1 MIRNSIRTKTV
12 IGIALIEAVLLIALI
27 LLMLGFIKE
36 TNFKAL
42 ETRAESTAH
51 LFATT
56 VKDSFLSYDLATLET
71 FVAEVM
77 RNDDLVYARVITKEG
92 QILADSKTQIPG
104 ELDRSVESVKDGIYD
119 TRAVISEGGKT
130 YGWVEVGF
138 SINPILAVIANAQQW
153 SITIAS
159 LEMILV
165 ALFSLALGRYLTNK
179 LTTLREAANQ
189 VSRGELTTQIN
200 VKGRDEVDE
209 VATAFNQMTDHL
221 LSSRAQEKKLQLELL
236 KLNESLEQKVKD
248 RTHQLQQK
256 NTLLENANREIQLAQ
271 QKLLSAEKHATVGVL
286 AAGIAHEVN
295 NPLSVVRSNIG
306 TINTYIKLLAEALEA
321 IKSKADQGENVSSD
335 ELAALIA
342 KSDLSYI
349 QDDYPELI
357 EDTATGVT
365 RVRDIIEQ
373 LRAFETSAEA
383 ASNSQCYLQRA
394 LQNAK
399 NRIPTELTQGVEYS
413 LSDDS
418 PVDLPCREEFV
429 TEVLAAV
436 LMNSYQAV
444 RNVTKPSISIALE
457 KSGKDLAIQI
467 CDNGEGIEE
476 AILNKVFDPFFTTR
490 DIGAGMGL
498 GLYKARA
505 LITAMQGSIELENNK
520 EKGVCV
526 TIKLPLAIT

>member
-36 TNFKAL
+36 TNFKAM

-77 RNDDLVYARVITKEG
+77 RNDDLVYARVISKEG

-104 ELDRSVESVKDGIYD
+104 ELDRSVETVKDGIYD

-153 SITIAS
+153 SISIAT
-159 LEMILV
+159 LEMLMV

-179 LTTLREAANQ
+179 LSTLREAANQ
-189 VSRGELTTQIN
+189 VSRGELTTQIDVN
-200 VKGRDEVDE
+200 GRDEVDE
-209 VATAFNQMTDHL
+209 VANAFNQMTDHL
-221 LSSRAQEKKLQLELL
+221 LTARAQEKKLQLELL

-248 RTHQLQQK
+248 RTYQLQQK
-256 NTLLENANREIQLAQ
+256 NALLENANREIQLAQ

-306 TINTYIKLLAEALEA
+306 TINTYIKLLADALEA
-321 IKSKADQGENVSSD
+321 IKSKSAQSETIPADEI
-335 ELAALIA
+335 AALIA

-349 QDDYPELI
+349 QEDYPELI
-357 EDTATGVT
+357 QDTATGVT

-373 LRAFETSAEA
+373 LRAFETSTEA
-383 ASNSQCYLQRA
+383 ASDSQCDLQRA
-394 LQNAK
+394 LQNAIK
-399 NRIPTELTQGVEYS
+399 RIPSELSTGVEYTVS
-413 LSDDS
+413 SDA
-418 PVDLPCREEFV
+418 PMQLPCREEFV
-429 TEVLAAV
+429 AEVLSAI
-436 LMNSYQAV
+436 LMNGFQAV
-444 RNVTKPSISIALE
+444 RNQNKPTLSVALDRADNE
-457 KSGKDLAIQI
+457 LAITI

-476 AILNKVFDPFFTTR
+476 DILNKVFDPFFTTR

-498 GLYKARA
+498 GLYKSRA
-505 LITAMQGSIELENNK
+505 LISAMQGSIELENRQGK

-526 TIKLPLAIT
+526 TIKLPC

>member
-12 IGIALIEAVLLIALI
+12 IGIALIEAALLIALI
-27 LLMLGFIKE
+27 LMMLGFIKE
-36 TNFKAL
+36 TNFKAM

-56 VKDSFLSYDLATLET
+56 VKDPFLSYDLATLET

-77 RNDDLVYARVITKEG
+77 RNEDLVYARVISRDG

-104 ELDRSVESVKDGIYD
+104 DLDRSVDTVKDGIYD

-165 ALFSLALGRYLTNK
+165 ALFSLVLGRYLTNK
-179 LTTLREAANQ
+179 LSTLREAANQ
-189 VSRGELTTQIN
+189 VSRGELTTQIH

-248 RTHQLQQK
+248 RTQQLQQK

-271 QKLLSAEKHATVGVL
+271 EKLLSAEKHATVGVL

-306 TINTYIKLLAEALEA
+306 TINTYIKLLADALEA
-321 IKSKADQGENVSSD
+321 IKSKVDKGETVNSD

-349 QDDYPELI
+349 QEDYPELI
-357 EDTATGVT
+357 QDTATGVT

-383 ASNSQCYLQRA
+383 ATDSQCDLQRA
-394 LQNAK
+394 LQNAIGL
-399 NRIPTELTQGVEYS
+399 IPSELTQGVLYTV
-413 LSDDS
+413 SDDE
-418 PVDLPCREEFV
+418 PVLLPCREEFV
-429 TEVLAAV
+429 TEVLVAV

-444 RNVTKPSISIALE
+444 RNTSQPEITICLD
-457 KSGKDLAIQI
+457 KSNKDLAIQI
-467 CDNGEGIEE
+467 CDNGEGIKDE
-476 AILNKVFDPFFTTR
+476 ILNKVFDPFFTTR

-498 GLYKARA
+498 GLYKSRA
-505 LITAMQGSIELENNK
+505 LISAMQGSIEIENGK

-526 TIKLPLAIT
+526 TIKLPLAIN